1 MKSEAKKLLVKIKAM
16 HQYLTTEEYKKLP
29 SIEQNLCHQQLGSM
43 QNYYNCLIKRIA
55 TAEEIDLFVMAC
67 HAHQEV
73 DCKLCLIRYDG
84 RL

>member
-1 MKSEAKKLLVKIKAM
+1 MKSEAKKLFAKIRAIYAYTK
-16 HQYLTTEEYKKLP
+16 TEEYAKLP
-29 SIEQNLCHQQLGSM
+29 GIEQNLCHQQMAAM
-43 QNYYNCLIKRIA
+43 QTYYNCLIKRIA

-73 DCKLCLIRYDG
+73 DCKICLIRYDG